1 MDWQALSFNSKS
13 NSMTMTEYSG
23 RQKPLSWLGFHRDG
37 LIIVLVLDL
46 LWTVIEIGAG
56 ASIVGIPAIPFIA
69 FVMFGVSY
77 LQRFSQ
83 L

>member
-1 MDWQALSFNSKS
+1 M
-13 NSMTMTEYSG
+13 
-23 RQKPLSWLGFHRDG
+23 
-37 LIIVLVLDL
+37 LVLDL